1 MSSDYLWFMK
11 VLFSLLFPLFYVPAL
26 FAQGFESAHFEYRQL
41 ADGVYAAIHKPGGY
55 GICNA
60 GIVNLGKE
68 TLVFDCCLS
77 PEAARDLKKAA
88 ETLTGTPVKYVVNS
102 HYHNDHV
109 RGNQVFA
116 GARIIATTRTRELM
130 EQLAAAEIEDEKPV
144 VDQRIAD
151 IMYNM
156 ANEEDSTRMTEHQL
170 WLGYYQSMKSSHADC
185 IVTLPDYLV
194 DDSLSLKGKKRS
206 VQLICR
212 GSGHSESDMIMWL
225 PSEKILFAGDLL
237 FIGFH
242 PWFGEADIPG
252 WLSYLDYMKHLG
264 PAKVVPGHGRTGD
277 TSDLMEMSGYLTAIE
292 TILGEMVR
300 NKIPVNRIGAI
311 HIPEKYKALYFRNFF
326 TPGLT
331 LQYQKKI
338 RK

>member
-1 MSSDYLWFMK
+1 MRG
-11 VLFSLLFPLFYVPAL
+11 LFSLVFSLTVVSGLT
-26 FAQGFESAHFEYRQL
+26 AQGYSSVHFEYRQL
-41 ADGVYAAIHKPGGY
+41 ADGVFAAIHKTGGY

-77 PEAARDLKKAA
+77 PEAVRDLKKAA
-88 ETLTGTPVKYVVNS
+88 EELTGNQVKYVVNS

-109 RGNQVFA
+109 RGNQVFT
-116 GARIIATTRTRELM
+116 GARIIATTRTRALM
-130 EQLAAAEIEDEKPV
+130 EQLSAAEVEDEKLS
-144 VDQRIAD
+144 VDERLAD
-151 IMYNM
+151 AAFKI
-156 ANEEDSTRMTEHQL
+156 ANEEDTTRMNEHQL
-170 WLGYYQSMKSSHADC
+170 WLGYYQSMKSSHAEYKL
-185 IVTLPDYLV
+185 TLPDYLV

-206 VQLICR
+206 VQLISK
-212 GSGHSESDMIMWL
+212 GGGHSESDMIMWL
-225 PSEKILFAGDLL
+225 PAEKILFAGDLV

-252 WLSYLDYMKHLG
+252 WLSYLQYMKRLG
-264 PAKVVPGHGRTGD
+264 PAVVVPGHGEVGKSAD
-277 TSDLMEMSGYLTAIE
+277 IDEMSGYLTSVE
-292 TILGEMVR
+292 TILAEMVR
-300 NKIPVNRIGAI
+300 NKFPVNRIGAI
-311 HIPEKYKALYFRNFF
+311 HVPEKYNSLYFRNFF

>member
-1 MSSDYLWFMK
+1 MK
-11 VLFSLLFPLFYVPAL
+11 VIFSLVFSLSVVSGLT
-26 FAQGFESAHFEYRQL
+26 AQGYSSVHFEYRQL
-41 ADGVYAAIHKPGGY
+41 ADGVFAAIHKPGGY

-88 ETLTGTPVKYVVNS
+88 EALTGNQVKYVVNS

-109 RGNQVFA
+109 RGNQVFT
-116 GARIIATTRTRELM
+116 GARIIASTRTRELM
-130 EQLAAAEIEDEKPV
+130 EQLAAAELEEEKLS
-144 VDQRIAD
+144 VDDRLSGVQFKIAS
-151 IMYNM
+151 
-156 ANEEDSTRMTEHQL
+156 EEDSTKMTEHKL
-170 WLGYYQSMKSSHADC
+170 WLGYYQSMKSSHAEYK
-185 IVTLPDYLV
+185 VTLPDYLV

-206 VQLICR
+206 VQLICK
-212 GSGHSESDMIMWL
+212 GGGHSASDMIMWL
-225 PSEKILFAGDLL
+225 PADKILFSGDLV

-252 WLSYLDYMKHLG
+252 WLSYLNYMKKLG
-264 PAKVVPGHGRTGD
+264 PATVVPGHGSTGD
-277 TSDLMEMSGYLTAIE
+277 ITDIEEMSGYLTSIE
-292 TILGEMVR
+292 TILAEMVR

-311 HIPEKYKALYFRNFF
+311 PVPEKYNSLYFRNFF

>member
-1 MSSDYLWFMK
+1 MK
-11 VLFSLLFPLFYVPAL
+11 VIFSLVFSLSVVSGLT
-26 FAQGFESAHFEYRQL
+26 AQGYNSVHFEYRQL
-41 ADGVYAAIHKPGGY
+41 ADGVFAAIHKPGGF

-77 PEAARDLKKAA
+77 PEAARDLGKAA
-88 ETLTGTPVKYVVNS
+88 EILTGNPVKYVVNS

-116 GARIIATTRTRELM
+116 GTRIIASTRTRELM
-130 EQLAAAEIEDEKPV
+130 EQLAAAEVEDEKLS
-144 VDQRIAD
+144 VDQRLEDIQFKIAG
-151 IMYNM
+151 
-156 ANEEDSTRMTEHQL
+156 EEDSTKMTEHKL
-170 WLGYYQSMKSSHADC
+170 WLGYYQSMKSSHAEYK
-185 IVTLPDYLV
+185 VVLPDYLV

-206 VQLICR
+206 VQLICK
-212 GSGHSESDMIMWL
+212 GGGHSESDMIMWL
-225 PSEKILFAGDLL
+225 PAEKILFAGDLV

-252 WLSYLDYMKHLG
+252 WLSYLKYMKHLTPG
-264 PAKVVPGHGRTGD
+264 TVIPGHGIPGTA
-277 TSDLMEMSGYLTAIE
+277 TDLEEMSGYLTAVE
-292 TILGEMVR
+292 TILSEMVR
-300 NKIPVNRIGAI
+300 NKIPANRIGAI
-311 HIPEKYKALYFRNFF
+311 PVPEKYNTLYFRNFF

>member
-1 MSSDYLWFMK
+1 VSFHYLLSMRT
-11 VLFSLLFPLFYVPAL
+11 LFCLFLTLLCTSELA
-26 FAQGFESAHFEYRQL
+26 AQEYNSGNFEIRKL
-41 ADGVYAAIHKPGGY
+41 ADGVFSAIHKPGGY

-88 ETLTGTPVKYVVNS
+88 ETLTGNPVKYVVNS

-109 RGNQVFA
+109 RGNQVFS
-116 GARIIATTRTRELM
+116 GARIIASTRTRELM
-130 EQLAAAEIEDEKPV
+130 EQLAAAEVEDEKKY
-144 VDQRIAD
+144 VDQEIAD
-151 IMYNM
+151 FTYNM
-156 ANEEDSTRMTEHQL
+156 AHEEDSTKMTEHKL
-170 WLGYYQSMKSSHADC
+170 WLGYYQSMKSSHADYQ
-185 IVTLPDYLV
+185 VTLPDYLV

-206 VQLICR
+206 VQLVCK

-225 PSEKILFAGDLL
+225 PAEKILFAGDLL

-252 WLSYLDYMKHLG
+252 WLSYLNYLKRLG
-264 PAKVVPGHGRTGD
+264 PVAVIPGHGRVGD
-277 TSDLMEMSGYLTAIE
+277 TTDLDEMSGYLTSVE
-292 TILGEMVR
+292 TILREMVKD
-300 NKIPVNRIGAI
+300 KIPINRIGAI
-311 HIPEKYKALYFRNFF
+311 HVPEKYNSLYFRNFF

-331 LQYQKKI
+331 LQYRKKI

>member
-1 MSSDYLWFMK
+1 MRG
-11 VLFSLLFPLFYVPAL
+11 LFSLVFSLTVVSGLT
-26 FAQGFESAHFEYRQL
+26 AQGYSSVHFEYRQL
-41 ADGVYAAIHKPGGY
+41 ADGVFAAIHKTGGY

-88 ETLTGTPVKYVVNS
+88 EELTGNQVKYVVNS

-109 RGNQVFA
+109 RGNQVFT
-116 GARIIATTRTRELM
+116 GARIIATTRTRALM
-130 EQLAAAEIEDEKPV
+130 EQLSAAEVEDEKLS
-144 VDQRIAD
+144 VDERLAD
-151 IMYNM
+151 AAFKI
-156 ANEEDSTRMTEHQL
+156 ANEEDTTRMNEHQL
-170 WLGYYQSMKSSHADC
+170 WLGYYQSMKSSHAEYKL
-185 IVTLPDYLV
+185 TLPDYLV

-206 VQLICR
+206 VQLISK
-212 GSGHSESDMIMWL
+212 GGGHSESDMIMWL
-225 PSEKILFAGDLL
+225 PAEKILFAGDLV

-252 WLSYLDYMKHLG
+252 WLSYLQYMKRLG
-264 PAKVVPGHGRTGD
+264 PAVVVPGHGDTGKSAD
-277 TSDLMEMSGYLTAIE
+277 IDEMSGYLTSVE
-292 TILGEMVR
+292 TILAEMVR
-300 NKIPVNRIGAI
+300 NKIPLNRIGAI
-311 HIPEKYKALYFRNFF
+311 HVPEKYNSLYFRNFF

>member
-1 MSSDYLWFMK
+1 MRG
-11 VLFSLLFPLFYVPAL
+11 LFSLVFSLTVVSGLT
-26 FAQGFESAHFEYRQL
+26 AQGYSSVHFEYRQL
-41 ADGVYAAIHKPGGY
+41 ADGVFAAIHKTGGY

-88 ETLTGTPVKYVVNS
+88 EELTGNQVKYVVNS

-109 RGNQVFA
+109 RGNQVFT
-116 GARIIATTRTRELM
+116 GARIIATTRTRALM
-130 EQLAAAEIEDEKPV
+130 EQLSAAEVEDEKLS
-144 VDQRIAD
+144 VDERLAD
-151 IMYNM
+151 AAFKI
-156 ANEEDSTRMTEHQL
+156 ANEEDTTRMNEHQL
-170 WLGYYQSMKSSHADC
+170 WLGYYQSMKSSHAEYKL
-185 IVTLPDYLV
+185 TLPDYLV

-206 VQLICR
+206 VQLISK
-212 GSGHSESDMIMWL
+212 GGGHSESDMIMWL
-225 PSEKILFAGDLL
+225 PAEKILFAGDLV

-252 WLSYLDYMKHLG
+252 WLSYLQYMKRLG
-264 PAKVVPGHGRTGD
+264 PAVVVPGHGEVGKSAD
-277 TSDLMEMSGYLTAIE
+277 IDEMSGYLTSVE
-292 TILGEMVR
+292 TILAEMVR

-311 HIPEKYKALYFRNFF
+311 HVPEKYNSLYFRNFF

>member
-1 MSSDYLWFMK
+1 MRG
-11 VLFSLLFPLFYVPAL
+11 LFSLVFSLTVVSGLT
-26 FAQGFESAHFEYRQL
+26 AQEYSSVHFEYRQL
-41 ADGVYAAIHKPGGY
+41 ADGVFAAIHKTGGY

-60 GIVNLGKE
+60 GIVSLGKE

-88 ETLTGTPVKYVVNS
+88 EELTGNQVKYVVNS

-109 RGNQVFA
+109 RGNQVFT
-116 GARIIATTRTRELM
+116 GARIIATTRTRALM
-130 EQLAAAEIEDEKPV
+130 EKLSAAEVEDEKLS
-144 VDQRIAD
+144 VDERLAD
-151 IMYNM
+151 AAFKI
-156 ANEEDSTRMTEHQL
+156 ANEEDTTRMNEHQL
-170 WLGYYQSMKSSHADC
+170 WLGYYQSMKSSHAEYKL
-185 IVTLPDYLV
+185 TLPDYLV

-206 VQLICR
+206 VQLISK
-212 GSGHSESDMIMWL
+212 GGGHSESDMIMWL
-225 PSEKILFAGDLL
+225 PAEKILFAGDLV

-252 WLSYLDYMKHLG
+252 WLSYLQYMKRLG
-264 PAKVVPGHGRTGD
+264 PAVVVPGHGDTGKSAD
-277 TSDLMEMSGYLTAIE
+277 IDEMSGYLTSVE
-292 TILGEMVR
+292 TILAEMVR
-300 NKIPVNRIGAI
+300 NKIPLNRIGAI
-311 HIPEKYKALYFRNFF
+311 HVPEKYNSLYFRNFF

>member
-1 MSSDYLWFMK
+1 MRG
-11 VLFSLLFPLFYVPAL
+11 LFSLVFSLTVVSGLT
-26 FAQGFESAHFEYRQL
+26 AQGYSSVHFEYRQL
-41 ADGVYAAIHKPGGY
+41 ADGVFAAIHKTGGY
-55 GICNA
+55 GICNG

-88 ETLTGTPVKYVVNS
+88 EELTGNQVKYVVNS

-109 RGNQVFA
+109 RGNQVFT
-116 GARIIATTRTRELM
+116 GARIIATTRTRALM
-130 EQLAAAEIEDEKPV
+130 EQLSAAEVEDEKLS
-144 VDQRIAD
+144 VDERLAD
-151 IMYNM
+151 AAFKI
-156 ANEEDSTRMTEHQL
+156 ANEEDTTRMNEHQL
-170 WLGYYQSMKSSHADC
+170 WLGYYQSMKSSHAEYKL
-185 IVTLPDYLV
+185 TLPDYLV

-206 VQLICR
+206 VQLISK
-212 GSGHSESDMIMWL
+212 GGGHSESDMIMWL
-225 PSEKILFAGDLL
+225 PAEKILFAGDLV

-252 WLSYLDYMKHLG
+252 WLSYLQYMKRLG
-264 PAKVVPGHGRTGD
+264 PAVVVPGHGEVGKSAD
-277 TSDLMEMSGYLTAIE
+277 IDEMSGYLTSVE
-292 TILGEMVR
+292 TILAEMVR

-311 HIPEKYKALYFRNFF
+311 HVPEKYNSLYFRNFF

>member
-1 MSSDYLWFMK
+1 MRG
-11 VLFSLLFPLFYVPAL
+11 LFSLVFSLTVVSGLT
-26 FAQGFESAHFEYRQL
+26 AQGYSSVHFEYRQL
-41 ADGVYAAIHKPGGY
+41 ADGVFAAIHKTGGY

-60 GIVNLGKE
+60 CIVNLGKE

-88 ETLTGTPVKYVVNS
+88 EELTGNQVKYVVNS

-109 RGNQVFA
+109 RGNQVFT
-116 GARIIATTRTRELM
+116 GARIIATTRTRALM
-130 EQLAAAEIEDEKPV
+130 EKLSAAEVEDEKLS
-144 VDQRIAD
+144 VDERLAD
-151 IMYNM
+151 AAFKI
-156 ANEEDSTRMTEHQL
+156 ANEEDTTRMNEHQL
-170 WLGYYQSMKSSHADC
+170 WLGYYQSMKSSHAEYKL
-185 IVTLPDYLV
+185 TLPDYLV

-206 VQLICR
+206 VQLISK
-212 GSGHSESDMIMWL
+212 GGGHSESDMIMWL
-225 PSEKILFAGDLL
+225 PAEKILFAGDLV

-252 WLSYLDYMKHLG
+252 WLSYLQYMKRLG
-264 PAKVVPGHGRTGD
+264 PAVVVPGHGEVGKSAD
-277 TSDLMEMSGYLTAIE
+277 IDEMSGYLTSVE
-292 TILGEMVR
+292 TILAEMVR

-311 HIPEKYKALYFRNFF
+311 HVPEKYNSLYFRNFF